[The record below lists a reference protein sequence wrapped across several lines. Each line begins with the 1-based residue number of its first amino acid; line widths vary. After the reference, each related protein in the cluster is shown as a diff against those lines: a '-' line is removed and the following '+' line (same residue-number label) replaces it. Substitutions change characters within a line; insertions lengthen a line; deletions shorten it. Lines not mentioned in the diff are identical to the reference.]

1 MRLTG
6 LERSYRA
13 KHVLSPSAQSIL
25 SGIEGLRINSVEG
38 GDKKNETVT
47 AALCRF
53 WQVWQQSR
61 KWTKLSRVMKLI
73 NIHQAKT
80 QLSRLIERVAGG
92 EEIVITKSGKPIAR
106 LVPYVPKGAVRR
118 PGAMRG
124 KIRIKRNFDEPL
136 PKEILASFEGKS

>member
-1 MRLTG
+1 MR
-6 LERSYRA
+6 
-13 KHVLSPSAQSIL
+13 P
-25 SGIEGLRINSVEG
+25 
-38 GDKKNETVT
+38 VT

-61 KWTKLSRVMKLI
+61 KWTKLSRVMKQI

-92 EEIVITKSGKPIAR
+92 EEIIITKSGNPIAR